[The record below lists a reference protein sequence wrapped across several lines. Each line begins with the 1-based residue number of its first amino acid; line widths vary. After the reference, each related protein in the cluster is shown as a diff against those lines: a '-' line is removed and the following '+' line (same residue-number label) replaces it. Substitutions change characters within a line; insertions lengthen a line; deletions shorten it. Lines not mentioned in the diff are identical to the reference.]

1 MHTIELIAVT
11 AVVVTAA
18 VRSTWSP
25 CGRSMLASITP
36 LAERGRGHRYG
47 ITAAWFVVGATLG
60 GATLGAAM
68 AVLAAGVAAVS
79 LGPTVVAAVAIGAC
93 VAAAASDE
101 RLAGF
106 SLPVHHRQVNERWL
120 DQFRPWAYGAGFG
133 WQIGNGLSTYIM
145 TAAVYLGIV
154 LGALTAEPVLAVL
167 LGALFGLVRGLGVLL
182 GRRIAS
188 TTDLQAFH
196 RRFDALEPAAQLGTV
211 LVVVAAAAVFAW
223 VLSPWAPLAVVATV
237 LAASARRV
245 AAVRVRRTEPVRP
258 SAPRLGAET
267 GA

>member
-223 VLSPWAPLAVVATV
+223 VL
-237 LAASARRV
+237 
-245 AAVRVRRTEPVRP
+245 
-258 SAPRLGAET
+258 
-267 GA
+267 

>member
-1 MHTIELIAVT
+1 
-11 AVVVTAA
+11 
-18 VRSTWSP
+18 
-25 CGRSMLASITP
+25 
-36 LAERGRGHRYG
+36 
-47 ITAAWFVVGATLG
+47 
-60 GATLGAAM
+60 
-68 AVLAAGVAAVS
+68 
-79 LGPTVVAAVAIGAC
+79 